1 MLRLPSDQAFFGLT
15 SEYDRVVMDQ
25 VFDLSYYTKGGFP
38 FEQVYNMPV
47 NVRSYYYAKLVGVKE
62 AEAAAAE
69 KAQQE
74 NKGKRR

>member
-1 MLRLPSDQAFFGLT
+1 MEAYSL
-15 SEYDRVVMDQ
+15 
-25 VFDLSYYTKGGFP
+25 
-38 FEQVYNMPV
+38 PV

-74 NKGKRR
+74 SKGKRR

>member
-1 MLRLPSDQAFFGLT
+1 
-15 SEYDRVVMDQ
+15 MDQ
-25 VFDLSYYTKGGFP
+25 CFELGYYGNNTLTIM
-38 FEQVYNMPV
+38 EAYSLPV

-74 NKGKRR
+74 SKGNRR

>member
-1 MLRLPSDQAFFGLT
+1 
-15 SEYDRVVMDQ
+15 MDQ